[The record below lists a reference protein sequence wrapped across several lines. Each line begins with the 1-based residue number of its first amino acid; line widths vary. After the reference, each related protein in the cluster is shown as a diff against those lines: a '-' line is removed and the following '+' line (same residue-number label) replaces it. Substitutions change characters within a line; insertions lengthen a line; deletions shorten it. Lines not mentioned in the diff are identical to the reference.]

1 MPELPEVETTVRAIN
16 QFENSFL
23 KKIVIHNRNL
33 RWEVESTIEESTK
46 NKLVKKITRRAKYIL
61 IYFEDNC
68 LMIHLGMSGKLR
80 IQSIE
85 NNFFKEHDHAELIFS
100 DEKIIYNDVRRFG
113 SIHLTEHVHNHRL
126 IKDLGIEPL
135 SKKFNKNYLFN
146 ICKNKILILR
156 N

>member
-61 IYFEDNC
+61 IYFELNF
-68 LMIHLGMSGKLR
+68 LLYMMI
-80 IQSIE
+80 I
-85 NNFFKEHDHAELIFS
+85 FK
-100 DEKIIYNDVRRFG
+100 RF
-113 SIHLTEHVHNHRL
+113 
-126 IKDLGIEPL
+126 
-135 SKKFNKNYLFN
+135 
-146 ICKNKILILR
+146 
-156 N
+156 